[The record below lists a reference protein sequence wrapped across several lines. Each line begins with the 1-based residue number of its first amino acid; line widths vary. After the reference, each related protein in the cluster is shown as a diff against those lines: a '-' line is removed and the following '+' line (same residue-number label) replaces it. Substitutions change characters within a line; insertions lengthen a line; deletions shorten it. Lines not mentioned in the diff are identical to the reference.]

1 MTIPVLKNRGKQPEK
16 KETKN
21 ENEKSENKRMCYHRK
36 NI

>member
-21 ENEKSENKRMCYHRK
+21 ENESENKRMCYHRK